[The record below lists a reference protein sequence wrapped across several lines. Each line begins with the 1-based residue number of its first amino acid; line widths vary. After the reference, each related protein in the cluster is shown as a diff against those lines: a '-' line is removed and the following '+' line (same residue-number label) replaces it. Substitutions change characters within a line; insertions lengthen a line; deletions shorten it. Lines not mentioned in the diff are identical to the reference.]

1 MKPIVPDLSQNQTEI
16 SQGSSGV
23 VEIPGHKSV
32 PDKPGKSTKKKIPF
46 LAGAVIL
53 IALGVIGLEVRSSRT
68 QAVHHALQPAAELTV
83 SVIHPRKAPITIPVL
98 PAQTQAYT
106 DAPIYAQTS
115 GYLKIW
121 YVDIGPRSRRVMFW
135 PRLTLPKSIRN
146 WTKRKLNLTR
156 HGQGFTWPRSPGGAA
171 RNCSKGR

>member
-1 MKPIVPDLSQNQTEI
+1 MKLPC
-16 SQGSSGV
+16 
-23 VEIPGHKSV
+23 
-32 PDKPGKSTKKKIPF
+32 TKKKIPF

-106 DAPIYAQTS
+106 DAPIYA
-115 GYLKIW
+115 
-121 YVDIGPRSRRVMFW
+121 
-135 PRLTLPKSIRN
+135 
-146 WTKRKLNLTR
+146 LTR

>member
-106 DAPIYAQTS
+106 DAPIYA
-115 GYLKIW
+115 
-121 YVDIGPRSRRVMFW
+121 
-135 PRLTLPKSIRN
+135 
-146 WTKRKLNLTR
+146 LTR